1 MVRYF
6 LLVLGF
12 ALAVVGGVA
21 PSFAETDAAELPA
34 GLELKN
40 PRQPA
45 SGLVTGGQPT
55 AADLALLQKQG
66 ISTVINLRTPGEVS
80 RHDDPAVAARLNFDE
95 AAAAA
100 GLGLDYISFP
110 ISGRDGLT
118 EANARRLDALLA
130 ASGGKVLLHCGS
142 GNRVGALMAL
152 RAYYVGG
159 QTPDDALAAGLA
171 AGLTSLEPKVR
182 QILGMP
188 MPEGGQ

>member
-1 MVRYF
+1 MIRCL

-12 ALAVVGGVA
+12 MLLAMDGTLPA
-21 PSFAETDAAELPA
+21 DAEDNTTPSTA

-45 SGLVTGGQPT
+45 EGLISGGQPT
-55 AADLALLQKQG
+55 AADLAVLQSRG
-66 ISTVINLRTPGEVS
+66 VTTIINLRTPGEVS
-80 RHDDPAVAARLNFDE
+80 RHDDPAVAARLNFNE

-100 GLGLDYISFP
+100 DLGLGYISFP

-118 EANARRLDALLA
+118 EANARHLDRLLA
-130 ASGGKVLLHCGS
+130 DSGGPVLLHCGS

-159 QTPDDALAAGLA
+159 QTSDEALAVGLA

-182 QILGMP
+182 EILDAATST
-188 MPEGGQ
+188 GGQ